1 MIIFAV
7 SWIAPIAIWF
17 FFLSSFT
24 HIFHHSFK
32 MLGTLR
38 RFGVSN
44 VLRASAPRT
53 FSTRWASQLPK
64 VQAPSAS
71 SVLTRSLHSSFPKF
85 SAAVAQ
91 ESAETEPSQKI
102 EKFAELGEQGFID
115 TTIIKNITHPSRMN
129 LETMTE
135 VQSMTLR
142 EIVKGN
148 DV

>member
-1 MIIFAV
+1 
-7 SWIAPIAIWF
+7 
-17 FFLSSFT
+17 
-24 HIFHHSFK
+24 

-44 VLRASAPRT
+44 ALRASAPRSL
-53 FSTRWASQLPK
+53 STRWASQLPK
-64 VQAPSAS
+64 IQAPLAS

-85 SAAVAQ
+85 SAAAAQ
-91 ESAETEPSQKI
+91 ESTETESSQKI
-102 EKFAELGEQGFID
+102 EKFADLGEQGFVD
-115 TTIIKNITHPSRMN
+115 STIIKNITHPSRMN

-142 EIVKGN
+142 EIVKGD